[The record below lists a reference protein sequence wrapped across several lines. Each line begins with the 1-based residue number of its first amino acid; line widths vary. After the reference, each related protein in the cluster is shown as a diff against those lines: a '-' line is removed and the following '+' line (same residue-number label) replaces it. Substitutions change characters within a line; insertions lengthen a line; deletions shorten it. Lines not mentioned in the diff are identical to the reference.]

1 MIDTH
6 LLAEL
11 RTATT
16 RRLLPLLGQV
26 MEKTDDAL
34 FDVWQQGASGNSQ
47 QVLFDALREL
57 RRQRSIIEGAVSE
70 RVGESFAALAKSRQE
85 AEDEYSAAPLDLE
98 FSLLDSD
105 VLEEQLT
112 CDRLAAAVERRYADA
127 YARLLRGLSQVTERA
142 DLAIVDTPLSPLR
155 IARGWRDALAP
166 VLEKIEWRLVAFKHL
181 ERVLISDL
189 GAVID
194 EVCRLMAA
202 RGIVITQP
210 AARPRRMV
218 MPASSAAGRAPQPAQ
233 AAWDGGE
240 NQVPQRLSN
249 QEMENAGFFAGHA
262 MDMAASGGFGGG
274 GGGESSGPDPVY
286 EAMREMFA
294 AYLGNVRNNPSA
306 LAKPDNGHGQPATP
320 HIDSASAVLVLSR
333 LQRQPTAAL
342 MAAVDDRQVEFVS
355 LLRGEIVNTAIA
367 LGRAPAGAKLEAHD
381 EQGLTMVGMLFDT
394 MLDQGHFS
402 REVRE
407 RLVRLYVPYA
417 KVALLDRRMFAHKL
431 HPARRLLNLL
441 AESSD
446 GNAGD
451 APAERELL
459 TKVFSVSERLIDS
472 FEEDVAVFT
481 AAEAEFSDFL
491 SRHRRRIGLAEQ
503 RAAEAQRGRE
513 RLEEARLEVTLE
525 LDSLVGKRQVP
536 KPIGEFF
543 RRDWT
548 HHLTMVA
555 LRDGVESDAFRDAR
569 APGVKLWMAMLGCES
584 GTSPPLDLAEQL
596 LPAMMS
602 AGQGEDVARAALVDV
617 MAALRASMPKPA
629 PPLAATIPIPAPIT
643 AELHRLV
650 EHPLR
655 AAGHEGLPVAPPEP
669 LSAPSKQAQPQP
681 APVQLS
687 PVPARPADAGARSS
701 SVVVKAPAAADS
713 SRPIAPAASPLDVA
727 PVIQAIEPAPQFELV
742 SAAPEQTST
751 TKTSAVIDG
760 DIKLDADTSHALP
773 ELIEQVK
780 QLTIGTW
787 VQFVQVD
794 GSIQQAKLSWISPIS
809 SRMLFVNRRGLRMCT
824 LSVEELAALMADNKL
839 SLRQTDSAFDRAMT
853 QVLDQLRSGAAPVAV

>member
-34 FDVWQQGASGNSQ
+34 FDVWQQGTGGNSQ

-57 RRQRSIIEGAVSE
+57 RRQRAIIEGS
-70 RVGESFAALAKSRQE
+70 VGDRISESFAALAKPQRS
-85 AEDEYSAAPLDLE
+85 AEDDEYASASPDLE

-112 CDRLAAAVERRYADA
+112 SDRLAAAVERRHADA
-127 YARLLRGLSQVTERA
+127 FARLLRGLSQVVGRPELTIA
-142 DLAIVDTPLSPLR
+142 DTPLSPSR
-155 IARGWRDALAP
+155 IARSWRDALAP

-181 ERVLISDL
+181 ERQLISDL

-194 EVCRLMAA
+194 EACRVMAA
-202 RGIVITQP
+202 RGIVINQP
-210 AARPRRMV
+210 TLRPRRMV
-218 MPASSAAGRAPQPAQ
+218 MPASTGAARPPQAAQ
-233 AAWDGGE
+233 AAWDGGD
-240 NQVPQRLSN
+240 NQVPQRVFN
-249 QEMENAGFFAGHA
+249 QDMDSAAFFATNATDMAGGAGF
-262 MDMAASGGFGGG
+262 GGGMGGG
-274 GGGESSGPDPVY
+274 GGGGGGMGGGGEGPDPVY

-294 AYLGNVRNNPSA
+294 AYLGNVRGNPAA
-306 LAKPDNGHGQPATP
+306 LARPSSGHAQPTSP
-320 HIDSASAVLVLSR
+320 LIDSASAVLVLSR

-342 MAAVDDRQVEFVS
+342 MAAVDDRQAEFVG
-355 LLRGEIVNTAIA
+355 LLRTEIVNTAIA
-367 LGRAPAGAKLEAHD
+367 LGRAQPGAQMEAHD

-394 MLDQGHFS
+394 LLDQGHFS

-417 KVALLDRRMFAHKL
+417 KVALLDRRLFAHKL

-472 FEEDVAVFT
+472 FEEDVAVFI

-536 KPIGEFF
+536 RPIGDFF

-569 APGVKLWMAMLGCES
+569 APGVKLWMALLACES
-584 GTSPPLDLAEQL
+584 GGSPPLDLGEQL

-602 AGQGEDVARAALVDV
+602 AGQGEEIARAALADV
-617 MAALRASMPKPA
+617 MAALRASIPKPA
-629 PPLAATIPIPAPIT
+629 PLPAPVPAPAAIAAHPSRT
-643 AELHRLV
+643 VERVSQVAGEQVATLLHAA
-650 EHPLR
+650 R
-655 AAGHEGLPVAPPEP
+655 AEP
-669 LSAPSKQAQPQP
+669 LSATPNSAPQLPRVPSTPTAAVSVAANVAVMLAATP
-681 APVQLS
+681 APV
-687 PVPARPADAGARSS
+687 PPA
-701 SVVVKAPAAADS
+701 VETV
-713 SRPIAPAASPLDVA
+713 
-727 PVIQAIEPAPQFELV
+727 EPAPQFELV
-742 SAAPEQTST
+742 SAAPEQPAT

-760 DIKLDADTSHALP
+760 DIKLDADPLRALP
-773 ELIEQVK
+773 ELVAQVK
-780 QLTIGTW
+780 QLTVGTW
-787 VQFVQVD
+787 VEFVQVD

-824 LSVEELAALMADNKL
+824 LSVEELAALMADKKL

-853 QVLDQLRSGAAPVAV
+853 QVLDQLRSGATPTAA

>member
-11 RTATT
+11 RIATT

-34 FDVWQQGASGNSQ
+34 FDVWQQGTGGNSQ

-57 RRQRSIIEGAVSE
+57 RRQRSVIEGAVGQ
-70 RVGESFAALAKSRQE
+70 RIGESFVALGKPPRQGDD
-85 AEDEYSAAPLDLE
+85 DEYVPASPDLE

-112 CDRLAAAVERRYADA
+112 CDRLAAAVERRHTDA
-127 YARLLRGLSQVTERA
+127 FARLLRGLSQVAGRP
-142 DLAIVDTPLSPLR
+142 DLTIVDTPLSPLR

-181 ERVLISDL
+181 ERQLISDL

-194 EVCRLMAA
+194 EVCKVMVA

-210 AARPRRMV
+210 SMRPRRMV
-218 MPASSAAGRAPQPAQ
+218 MPASSGAGRPGPGGP
-233 AAWDGGE
+233 AAWDGGD
-240 NQVPQRLSN
+240 NQVPQRVFSQSLSN
-249 QEMENAGFFAGHA
+249 QDMDNAAFFASNA
-262 MDMAASGGFGGG
+262 MDMAGGAGFGGG
-274 GGGESSGPDPVY
+274 MGGNEGPDPVY

-294 AYLGNVRNNPSA
+294 AYLGNVRNSPAA
-306 LAKPDNGHGQPATP
+306 LNKPDAGQTQSATP
-320 HIDSASAVLVLSR
+320 KIDSASAVVVLSR

-342 MAAVDDRQVEFVS
+342 LAAVDDRQVEFVN

-367 LGRAPAGAKLEAHD
+367 LGRAPAGAQMEAHD

-394 MLDQGHFS
+394 LLDQGHFS

-536 KPIGEFF
+536 RPIGDFF

-569 APGVKLWMAMLGCES
+569 APGVKLWMALLACEA
-584 GTSPPLDLAEQL
+584 GTPPPLDLGEQL

-602 AGQGEDVARAALVDV
+602 AGQGEDIARTALADV
-617 MAALRASMPKPA
+617 IAALRASMPKP
-629 PPLAATIPIPAPIT
+629 
-643 AELHRLV
+643 V
-650 EHPLR
+650 
-655 AAGHEGLPVAPPEP
+655 PVAV
-669 LSAPSKQAQPQP
+669 P
-681 APVQLS
+681 APVAVEAAQRPERGSPPALEQLALEQLAHEQIAAVLPTTGAEPLNAAARAGS
-687 PVPARPADAGARSS
+687 QSAQVPLVPVAASNPKVAAAAAVPA
-701 SVVVKAPAAADS
+701 SVSPINAPAAVEAVES
-713 SRPIAPAASPLDVA
+713 
-727 PVIQAIEPAPQFELV
+727 APQFELV
-742 SAAPEQTST
+742 SAAPEPSAM

-760 DIKLDADTSHALP
+760 DIKLDADTSRALP

-780 QLTIGTW
+780 QLTVGTW
-787 VQFVQVD
+787 VEFVQAD

-853 QVLDQLRSGAAPVAV
+853 QVLDQLRSGATPTTA